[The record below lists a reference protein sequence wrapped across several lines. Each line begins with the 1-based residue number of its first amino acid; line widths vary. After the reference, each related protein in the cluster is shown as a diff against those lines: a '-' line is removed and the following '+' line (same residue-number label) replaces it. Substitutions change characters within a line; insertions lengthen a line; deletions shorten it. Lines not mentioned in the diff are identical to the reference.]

1 MKKAKL
7 VQERKEQARQ
17 EENEVNRRKA
27 AELNLGYVAVDI
39 PPEDVD
45 IKDVKRT
52 QLNAFLSM
60 VPYTNAWYE
69 SQAALTEMDD
79 LKRIR
84 IERVKAEDLHLMTKI
99 GKHDEALEKM
109 MAETNYDFFYFNKL
123 KDKHEKEGKWTFT
136 VPNLNP
142 FGYLS
147 VGKDRNRIKKAF
159 NSNFKLIETDFS
171 GLTAATTAQEPST
184 DIGNL
189 PCFWRGKNKNG
200 EGLKC
205 KNKRM
210 ENPLRKVQGRP
221 EIMSH
226 CCYHA
231 TNCFGGNHKPEDGPV
246 KINIPNQ
253 YALCVECYTL
263 KFKKKLPPISME
275 SAPGVAPVMIMS
287 TTLMNSKPSNL
298 NTQASEQLTLKSSA
312 PADPAPVKRK
322 KKATSCQWKP
332 KKGNEKLRLWMCTN
346 VFFVDPATGRTYE
359 TCGMHITTCIRAHEP
374 NTNSIV
380 TVPNFF
386 GLCAM
391 HHLAEHGKPPTP
403 IPFPFPGSNILT
415 LFVYILSDANNPV
428 SLGMKMRQAA
438 DFWKSGKG
446 RHWAT
451 PKWEPPR
458 NILLRNFEE
467 AEPPDCFNS
476 ILNFM

>member
-189 PCFWRGKNKNG
+189 PCLWRGKNKNG

-312 PADPAPVKRK
+312 PADSAPVKRK

-346 VFFVDPATGRTYE
+346 AFFVDPATGRTYE

-380 TVPNFF
+380 TVPNIF

-415 LFVYILSDANNPV
+415 LFVCILSDANNPV
-428 SLGMKMRQAA
+428 
-438 DFWKSGKG
+438 F
-446 RHWAT
+446 
-451 PKWEPPR
+451 
-458 NILLRNFEE
+458 
-467 AEPPDCFNS
+467 
-476 ILNFM
+476 